1 MKNSKSLF
9 ALGLEYE
16 NSAAKVKERLDRKR
30 AELRSLKNNIC
41 SHEAYVLKSEI
52 ATLYDELRETKTM
65 AEYLKNY
72 YTNKNTFAGGALV

>member
-1 MKNSKSLF
+1 MENSNSLF

-16 NSAAKVKERLDRKR
+16 AAAAKVKERLDKKR
-30 AELRSLKNNIC
+30 AKLRSLRNSIC

-72 YTNKNTFAGGALV
+72 YTNKDTLIGGALI